1 MADLVKWLRM
11 QWRFTLLSS
20 IVTLDTVCGEIN
32 YSIPEELEPGSVV
45 GNISKDLGL
54 DIRQLMARKLHIVSR
69 RKKQYLDI
77 DLNAGTLFTKVKVD
91 REQLCEQNHACTLN
105 LEAVLQEPLQIYSVE
120 IEILDI
126 NDNVPVFQKN
136 EYCLDVSEKA
146 SAGTRFPLQSAQDLD
161 VGTNSIRSYQLTPN
175 EHFALISQ
183 LDNNQSGILE
193 LVLQRPLDRE
203 QRQTYELTVTAADG
217 GEPQKFGTSKII
229 IRVID
234 VNDNAPAC
242 EQNVYR
248 ISIPENIPKNTLIG
262 KVTAMDADEG
272 LNGEVIYSY
281 SDRTSERIRR
291 LFSLDAKSGE
301 IRATGT
307 VDFEETNKYT
317 ILVQAMDRG
326 LHAMPVTCQVVLQV
340 TDVNDNSPDIM
351 ITSSSRSIPED
362 APPGTLV
369 AVLRVTDAD
378 SGEAGDVNCHIAD
391 NIPFVLDSSFKHYYT
406 LLSARLVD
414 REKVS
419 EYNITITCS
428 DAGIPPHTMKE
439 TIRVQVLDVN
449 DNAPFFLQTS
459 VNVHVTE
466 NNGIGTSIGSVSAF
480 DADCGEN
487 ASLSYSIIDDLIL
500 GFPTINLVTINPVTG
515 VMFAQHSF
523 DYEQF
528 NNFRVIVQAAD
539 GGSPSLKS
547 NTTVNVLVNDRN
559 DNAPVIIAPMSTK
572 GSSTK
577 ETVPQSADP
586 GYLVTKVTATDA
598 DSGQNALLTYQLLQ
612 PTDKSLFTIASDT
625 GEIWTVRCFGSK
637 DSLQQKLIILVK
649 DGGDPSLSAIVVVH
663 VSVLKDDKE
672 TADTIST
679 GESTGSSIAVLKLH
693 LIIGFGI
700 LSSVLFIAIIFL
712 ALKIH
717 KCRHGSGRWC
727 CAKMLFETEQ
737 STTSIQIPTNY
748 LEVYETGVLPPS
760 FCYDKYSKANSTM
773 SDFIIPK
780 SATPK
785 IDIND
790 DFDVREGQYIALSCA
805 NKKNI
810 KSYQIRDNRQWNLE
824 QSSMERCPSGQ
835 STLAKNEVEREQR
848 RFLEI
853 HSHAL

>member
-11 QWRFTLLSS
+11 QWSFVLLSS
-20 IVTLDTVCGEIN
+20 IVTLDTVCGVIN
-32 YSIPEELEPGSVV
+32 YDIPEELEPGSVV

-54 DIRQLMARKLHIVSR
+54 DIRQLMVRKLHVVSR
-69 RKKQYLDI
+69 RKKQYLDV
-77 DLNAGTLFTKVKVD
+77 DLNAGTLFTKVKID

-105 LEAVLQEPLQIYSVE
+105 LEAVLQEPLQIYAVE
-120 IEILDI
+120 VEILDI
-126 NDNVPVFQKN
+126 NDNAPVFQKN
-136 EYCLDVSEKA
+136 EYRLDISEKA
-146 SAGTRFPLQSAQDLD
+146 SAGMRFPLQSAQDLD
-161 VGTNSIRSYQLTPN
+161 IGTNCIRSYQLTPN

-183 LDNNQSGILE
+183 TDNNQSGILE

-203 QRQTYELTVTAADG
+203 QQQTYELTVTATDG
-217 GEPQKFGTSKII
+217 GEPQKFGTTKII

-248 ISIPENIPKNTLIG
+248 ISIPENIPQNTLIG
-262 KVTAMDADEG
+262 KVTAIDADEG

-291 LFSLDAKSGE
+291 LFSLDAISGE

-317 ILVQAMDRG
+317 VMVQAMDRG
-326 LHAMPVTCQVVLQV
+326 LHAMPATCQVVLQV
-340 TDVNDNSPDIM
+340 TDINDNSPDIM
-351 ITSSSRSIPED
+351 ITSSTGSIPED

-369 AVLRVTDAD
+369 AVLRVADAD
-378 SGEAGDVNCHIAD
+378 SGEAGDVNCHITD

-414 REKVS
+414 RENVS

-428 DAGIPPHTMKE
+428 DAGIPPQTVNE

-459 VNVHVTE
+459 VNVHITE
-466 NNGIGTSIGSVSAF
+466 NNDIGTSIGSVSAF

-500 GFPTINLVTINPVTG
+500 GFRTINFVSINPITG

-547 NTTVNVLVNDRN
+547 NTTVNVLIIDRN
-559 DNAPVIIAPMSTK
+559 DNAPVIVAPMSTK
-572 GSSTK
+572 GSASK
-577 ETVPQSADP
+577 ETVPRSADP

-612 PTDKSLFTIASDT
+612 PTDESLFTIASHT
-625 GEIWTVRCFGSK
+625 GEIWTVRALGSK
-637 DSLQQKLIILVK
+637 DSLQQKLVILVK

-663 VSVLKDDKE
+663 VSVLKNDKE
-672 TADTIST
+672 TANTVTT
-679 GESTGSSIAVLKLH
+679 GESTGSSTVDLKLY

-712 ALKIH
+712 AVKIH
-717 KCRHGSGRWC
+717 KCQHENGRCC
-727 CAKMLFETEQ
+727 CAKVLFETEQ

-748 LEVYETGVLPPS
+748 VEVYETGVLPPS
-760 FCYDKYSKANSTM
+760 FCYDKYPKANSTM
-773 SDFIIPK
+773 SDFIVPK
-780 SATPK
+780 FATPR
-785 IDIND
+785 IDISD
-790 DFDVREGQYIALSCA
+790 DFDVVEGKYIALSCV

-810 KSYQIRDNRQWNLE
+810 KSYQ
-824 QSSMERCPSGQ
+824 
-835 STLAKNEVEREQR
+835 T
-848 RFLEI
+848 
-853 HSHAL
+853 